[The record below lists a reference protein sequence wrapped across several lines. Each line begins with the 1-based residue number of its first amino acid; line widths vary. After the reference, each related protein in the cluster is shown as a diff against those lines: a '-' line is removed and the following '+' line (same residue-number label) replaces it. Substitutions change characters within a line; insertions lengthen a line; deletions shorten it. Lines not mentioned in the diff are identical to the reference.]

1 MILALQALPLLLLIG
16 LLFSGRV
23 APVPAVL
30 AALAAAI
37 PAAFVSLPGG
47 IALPGFLAEQIL
59 RGAYL
64 ALQPMGVVLAGL
76 LFHAAVSGTEA
87 SKDAQAATPRRIF
100 IATLLAGC
108 FLESV
113 TGFGV
118 GAVFALASLRGMGII
133 GAPAGAMAL
142 LALCLIPWG
151 GLGPGTLLGAALIGQ
166 PAQEVA
172 RITALP
178 NALWL
183 LLLAPV
189 LWRLCSAAGLGV
201 PAAEKRAQMAYLV
214 AVAALLFGCHWLLPF
229 EVIGVIATG
238 LPLVFALWRLAPPQD
253 GAAWRKAMAR
263 LAPYALLTVALLAA
277 RAVPNPPAW
286 QPFADLPA
294 FPVTHVSLVLAS
306 VALLLLAR
314 RAGALGLAQGALKRG
329 ARPALIMLLYV
340 LLARWMGESGATAAL
355 AREAAAALGPLAP
368 YAVPPLGLMA
378 GIVTGTNV
386 GSNAALM
393 PVQYKL
399 GLAAGLPPV
408 LAPGVHN
415 FVGAAGAGMSF
426 AVTAMICGLLADG
439 TKPVQLW
446 RLLWPSLAA
455 VLLLGCA
462 AMAFLS

>member
-23 APVPAVL
+23 APVPAVV

-47 IALPGFLAEQIL
+47 IGLPGFLAEQVL

-76 LFHAAVSGTEA
+76 LFYAAVSADDTVRQAKPA
-87 SKDAQAATPRRIF
+87 SARRVF

-108 FLESV
+108 FMESV

-118 GAVFALASLRGMGII
+118 GAVFALASLRSMGIL

-166 PAQEVA
+166 PVQEVA

-183 LLLAPV
+183 LALGPV
-189 LWRLCSAAGLGV
+189 LWRLCRAAGLAV
-201 PAAEKRAQMAYLV
+201 SAAEKRAQMGYLL
-214 AVAALLFGCHWLLPF
+214 AVALLLVGCHWLLPF

-238 LPLVFALWRLAPPQD
+238 LPLVFALWRLDPPQD
-253 GAAWRKAMAR
+253 GAAWRKALAR

-294 FPVTHVSLVLAS
+294 FPITHVSLVLAA
-306 VALLLLAR
+306 VAALLLVR
-314 RAGALGLAQGALKRG
+314 RAGAFGLAQGALKRA

-340 LLARWMGESGATAAL
+340 LLARWMGQSGATAAL
-355 AREAAAALGPLAP
+355 AREAAAALGVLAP

-378 GIVTGTNV
+378 GIVTGTNI
-386 GSNAALM
+386 GSNAAVM

-426 AVTAMICGLLADG
+426 AVTGMICGLLADG

-455 VLLLGCA
+455 VLLLGWA
-462 AMAFLS
+462 AMAFFS

>member
-23 APVPAVL
+23 AAVPAVL
-30 AALAAAI
+30 AALGAAI
-37 PAAFVSLPGG
+37 PAAFVSLPSN
-47 IALPGFLAEQIL
+47 IALPNFLAEQIL

-76 LFHAAVSGTEA
+76 LFHSAVSEAEA

-118 GAVFALASLRGMGII
+118 GAVFALASLRVMGII

-151 GLGPGTLLGAALIGQ
+151 GLGPGSLLGAALIGL
-166 PAQEVA
+166 PAQDVM

-178 NALWL
+178 NAVWL
-183 LLLAPV
+183 LLLGPV
-189 LWRLCSAAGLGV
+189 LWRLCAAAGLAV
-201 PAAEKRAQMAYLV
+201 PAAEKRAQMGYLL
-214 AVAALLFGCHWLLPF
+214 AMAALLVACHWLLPF

-238 LPLVFALWRLAPPQD
+238 LPLIFALWRLDPPQNA
-253 GAAWRKAMAR
+253 AAWRKALAR
-263 LAPYALLTVALLAA
+263 LGPYAFLTLALLAA

-294 FPVTHVSLVLAS
+294 FPITHVSLVLGA

-314 RAGALGLAQGALKRG
+314 RAGAVALAQVAVKRG
-329 ARPALIMLLYV
+329 IRPAMIMLLYV

-399 GLAAGLPPV
+399 GLAAGLPPA

-426 AVTAMICGLLADG
+426 AVTGMICGLLADG
-439 TKPVQLW
+439 TKPVALW

-455 VLLLGCA
+455 VLLLGWA
-462 AMAFLS
+462 AMAFIT

>member
-1 MILALQALPLLLLIG
+1 
-16 LLFSGRV
+16 
-23 APVPAVL
+23 
-30 AALAAAI
+30 
-37 PAAFVSLPGG
+37 
-47 IALPGFLAEQIL
+47 
-59 RGAYL
+59 
-64 ALQPMGVVLAGL
+64 
-76 LFHAAVSGTEA
+76 
-87 SKDAQAATPRRIF
+87 
-100 IATLLAGC
+100 
-108 FLESV
+108 
-113 TGFGV
+113 
-118 GAVFALASLRGMGII
+118 MGII

-151 GLGPGTLLGAALIGQ
+151 GLGPGSLLGAALIGL
-166 PAQEVA
+166 PAQDVL

-183 LLLAPV
+183 LLLGPV
-189 LWRLCSAAGLGV
+189 LWRLCRAAGLAV
-201 PAAEKRAQMAYLV
+201 SAAEKRTQMAYLL

-238 LPLVFALWRLAPPQD
+238 LPLVFALWRLDPPQD
-253 GAAWRKAMAR
+253 GAAWRKALAR
-263 LAPYALLTVALLAA
+263 LGPYAFLTLALLAA

-286 QPFADLPA
+286 RPFADLPA
-294 FPVTHVSLVLAS
+294 FPVTHVSLVLAA
-306 VALLLLAR
+306 VAIALLAR
-314 RAGALGLAQGALKRG
+314 RARALSLAEGAVRRG

-355 AREAAAALGPLAP
+355 AREAAAALGVLAP

-386 GSNAALM
+386 GSNAAMM

-439 TKPVQLW
+439 TRPLQLW

-455 VLLLGCA
+455 VLLLGWG
-462 AMAFLS
+462 AMALLS

>member
-23 APVPAVL
+23 APVPAVV
-30 AALAAAI
+30 AALIAAI
-37 PAAFVSLPGG
+37 PAAYVSLPGSIG
-47 IALPGFLAEQIL
+47 LPGFLAEQIL

-76 LFHAAVSGTEA
+76 LFHAAVSGVEA

-151 GLGPGTLLGAALIGQ
+151 GLGPGSLLGAALIGL
-166 PAQEVA
+166 PAQDIL

-183 LLLAPV
+183 LALGPV
-189 LWRLCSAAGLGV
+189 LWRLCSAAGLAV
-201 PAAEKRAQMAYLV
+201 SAAEKRAQMGYLM
-214 AVAALLFGCHWLLPF
+214 AVAILLVGCHWLLPF

-253 GAAWRKAMAR
+253 GVAWRRALAR
-263 LAPYALLTVALLAA
+263 LAPYAFLTVALLLA
-277 RAVPNPPAW
+277 RTVPNPPAW

-314 RAGALGLAQGALKRG
+314 RAGELGRAQGALKRG

-415 FVGAAGAGMSF
+415 FVGAAGAGVSF
-426 AVTAMICGLLADG
+426 AVTGMICGLLADG

-455 VLLLGCA
+455 VLLLGWA
-462 AMAFLS
+462 AMAFLA

>member
-23 APVPAVL
+23 AALPAVL
-30 AALAAAI
+30 AALGAAI
-37 PAAFVSLPGG
+37 PAAFVSLPGN
-47 IALPGFLAEQIL
+47 IALPGFLGEQML

-76 LFHAAVSGTEA
+76 LFHSAVSEAEA

-100 IATLLAGC
+100 VATLLAGC

-118 GAVFALASLRGMGII
+118 GAVFALASLRVMGII

-151 GLGPGTLLGAALIGQ
+151 GLGPGSLLGAALIGL
-166 PAQEVA
+166 PAQDVM

-183 LLLAPV
+183 LLLGPV
-189 LWRLCSAAGLGV
+189 LWRLCAAAGLAV
-201 PAAEKRAQMAYLV
+201 PRAEKLAQMGYLL
-214 AVAALLFGCHWLLPF
+214 AVALLLVSCHWLLPF

-238 LPLVFALWRLAPPQD
+238 LPLIFALWRLDPPQD
-253 GAAWRKAMAR
+253 GAAWRRALSR
-263 LAPYALLTVALLAA
+263 LAPYAFLTLALLLA

-286 QPFADLPA
+286 RPFADLPA
-294 FPVTHVSLVLAS
+294 FPITHVSLVLGA

-314 RAGALGLAQGALKRG
+314 RAGAVALAQGAIKRG
-329 ARPALIMLLYV
+329 IRPATIMLLYV

-415 FVGAAGAGMSF
+415 FIGAAGAGMSF
-426 AVTAMICGLLADG
+426 AVTGMVCGLLADG

-455 VLLLGCA
+455 VLVLGWG
-462 AMAFLS
+462 AMAFLA

>member
-1 MILALQALPLLLLIG
+1 MTLALQALPLLLLIG

-37 PAAFVSLPGG
+37 PAAFVSLPDSIG
-47 IALPGFLAEQIL
+47 LPGFLAEQIL

-87 SKDAQAATPRRIF
+87 SKATEAATPRRIF

-183 LLLAPV
+183 LLLGPV
-189 LWRLCSAAGLGV
+189 LWRLCSTAGLAV
-201 PAAEKRAQMAYLV
+201 PAAEKRAQMAYLL
-214 AVAALLFGCHWLLPF
+214 AVATLLFGCPWLLPF

-238 LPLVFALWRLAPPQD
+238 LPLVFALWRLAPQQD

-263 LAPYALLTVALLAA
+263 LAPYAMLTVALLAA

-294 FPVTHVSLVLAS
+294 FPITHVSLVLGL

-426 AVTAMICGLLADG
+426 AVTAMVCGLLADG

>member
-23 APVPAVL
+23 AAVPAVL
-30 AALAAAI
+30 AALLAAI
-37 PAAFVSLPGG
+37 PAAFVSLPSN
-47 IALPGFLAEQIL
+47 IALPSFLGEQML

-76 LFHAAVSGTEA
+76 LFHSAVSEAAA

-118 GAVFALASLRGMGII
+118 GAVFALASLRVMGII

-151 GLGPGTLLGAALIGQ
+151 GLGPGTLLGAALIGL
-166 PAQEVA
+166 PAQGIA
-172 RITALP
+172 TITALP
-178 NALWL
+178 NAVWL
-183 LLLAPV
+183 LVLGPV
-189 LWRLCSAAGLGV
+189 LWRLCGAAGIAV
-201 PAAEKRAQMAYLV
+201 PAAEKRAQITYLLVVAVLLV
-214 AVAALLFGCHWLLPF
+214 ACHWLLPF

-238 LPLVFALWRLAPPQD
+238 LPLLFALWRLDPPRD
-253 GAAWRKAMAR
+253 GAAWRKALAR
-263 LAPYALLTVALLAA
+263 LAPYALLTAALLAA

-294 FPVTHVSLVLAS
+294 FPVTHVSLVLLA

-314 RAGALGLAQGALKRG
+314 RAGAVALARGAIKRG

-368 YAVPPLGLMA
+368 YAVPPLGLIA
-378 GIVTGTNV
+378 GMVTGTNV
-386 GSNAALM
+386 GSNAAVM

-399 GLAAGLPPV
+399 GLAAGLPSA

-439 TKPVQLW
+439 TKPAALW

-455 VLLLGCA
+455 VLVIGWA
-462 AMAFLS
+462 AMAFLR

>member
-37 PAAFVSLPGG
+37 PAAFASLPAS
-47 IALPGFLAEQIL
+47 IALPGFLAEQML

-76 LFHAAVSGTEA
+76 LFHAAVLGGEA
-87 SKDAQAATPRRIF
+87 SKDAQSATPRRIF

-108 FLESV
+108 LLESV

-183 LLLAPV
+183 LLLGPV
-189 LWRLCSAAGLGV
+189 LWRLCSAAGLAV
-201 PAAEKRAQMAYLV
+201 PAAEKRAQMAYLL
-214 AVAALLFGCHWLLPF
+214 AVAILLLGCHWLLPF

-238 LPLVFALWRLAPPQD
+238 LPLVFALWRLSPPQD
-253 GAAWRKAMAR
+253 GAAWRKALAR

-294 FPVTHVSLVLAS
+294 FPLTHVSLVLAA
-306 VALLLLAR
+306 VAVLLLAR

-355 AREAAAALGPLAP
+355 AREAAVALGPLAP

-378 GIVTGTNV
+378 GMVTGTNV

-426 AVTAMICGLLADG
+426 AVTGMVCGLLGDG

-455 VLLLGCA
+455 VLLLGWA
-462 AMAFLS
+462 AMAFLA

>member
-1 MILALQALPLLLLIG
+1 LPLLLLIG

-76 LFHAAVSGTEA
+76 LFHAAVSGAEA
-87 SKDAQAATPRRIF
+87 SKDTEAATPRRIF

-118 GAVFALASLRGMGII
+118 GAVFALATLRGMGII

-201 PAAEKRAQMAYLV
+201 PAAEKRAQMAYLL

-238 LPLVFALWRLAPPQD
+238 LPLVFALWRLSPPQD

>member
-1 MILALQALPLLLLIG
+1 MILGLQALPLLLLIG

-23 APVPAVL
+23 AAVPAVL
-30 AALAAAI
+30 AALLAAI
-37 PAAFVSLPGG
+37 PAAFVSLPSN
-47 IALPGFLAEQIL
+47 IALPGFLGEQML

-76 LFHAAVSGTEA
+76 LFYAAVSGA
-87 SKDAQAATPRRIF
+87 SGTQDQAPATARRVF
-100 IATLLAGC
+100 IATLLLGT
-108 FLESV
+108 FMESV
-113 TGFGV
+113 TGFAV
-118 GAVFALASLRGMGII
+118 GAVFALATLRGMGII

-151 GLGPGTLLGAALIGQ
+151 GLGPGSLLGAALIGL
-166 PAQEVA
+166 PAQEVL

-178 NALWL
+178 NAVWL
-183 LLLAPV
+183 LLLGPV
-189 LWRLCSAAGLGV
+189 LWRLCTAAGLAV
-201 PAAEKRAQMAYLV
+201 PAAEKLAQMGYLL
-214 AVAALLFGCHWLLPF
+214 AVAALLVSCHWLLPF

-238 LPLVFALWRLAPPQD
+238 LPLIFALWRLDPPQNA
-253 GAAWRKAMAR
+253 AAWRKALAR
-263 LAPYALLTVALLAA
+263 LGPYAFLTLALLAA
-277 RAVPNPPAW
+277 RAVPSPPAW

-294 FPVTHVSLVLAS
+294 FPITHVSLVLGA

-314 RAGALGLAQGALKRG
+314 RTGAVALAQGAIKRG
-329 ARPALIMLLYV
+329 RRPAMIMLLYV

-378 GIVTGTNV
+378 GIVTGTNI
-386 GSNAALM
+386 GSNAAVM

-399 GLAAGLPPV
+399 GLAAGLPPA

-415 FVGAAGAGMSF
+415 FIGAAGAGMSF
-426 AVTAMICGLLADG
+426 AVTGMICGLLADG
-439 TKPVQLW
+439 TKPVALW

-455 VLLLGCA
+455 VLVLGWG
-462 AMAFLS
+462 AMAFLA

>member
-30 AALAAAI
+30 TALAAAI

-76 LFHAAVSGTEA
+76 LFHAAVSGVEA
-87 SKDAQAATPRRIF
+87 SKDAEAATPRRIF

-183 LLLAPV
+183 LLLGPV
-189 LWRLCSAAGLGV
+189 LWRLCGTAGLAV
-201 PAAEKRAQMAYLV
+201 PAAEKRAQMAYLL

-229 EVIGVIATG
+229 EVIGVISTG

-253 GAAWRKAMAR
+253 GAAWRRALAR
-263 LAPYALLTVALLAA
+263 LAPYALLTFALLTA

-286 QPFADLPA
+286 QPFSDLPA
-294 FPVTHVSLVLAS
+294 FPITHVSLVLAS

-340 LLARWMGESGATAAL
+340 LLARWMGQSGATAAL
-355 AREAAAALGPLAP
+355 AQEAAAALGVLAP

-455 VLLLGCA
+455 VLLLGWG
-462 AMAFLS
+462 AMALLS

>member
-1 MILALQALPLLLLIG
+1 MILGLQALPLLLLIG

-23 APVPAVL
+23 AAVPAVL
-30 AALAAAI
+30 AALVAAI
-37 PAAFVSLPGG
+37 PAAFVSLPSH
-47 IALPGFLAEQIL
+47 IALPGFLGEQML

-76 LFHAAVSGTEA
+76 LFHAAVSEAEA

-118 GAVFALASLRGMGII
+118 GAVFALASLRVMGII

-151 GLGPGTLLGAALIGQ
+151 GLGPGSLLGAALIGL
-166 PAQEVA
+166 PAQDVM

-178 NALWL
+178 NAVWL
-183 LLLAPV
+183 LLLGPV
-189 LWRLCSAAGLGV
+189 LWRLCAAAGLAV
-201 PAAEKRAQMAYLV
+201 PAAEKRAQMGYLL
-214 AVAALLFGCHWLLPF
+214 AVALLLVTCHWLLPF

-238 LPLVFALWRLAPPQD
+238 LPLIFALWRLDPPQNA
-253 GAAWRKAMAR
+253 AAWRKALAR
-263 LAPYALLTVALLAA
+263 LGPYAFLTLALLAA

-294 FPVTHVSLVLAS
+294 FPITHVSLVLGA

-314 RAGALGLAQGALKRG
+314 RAGAVALAQVAVKRG
-329 ARPALIMLLYV
+329 IRPAMIMLLYV

-399 GLAAGLPPV
+399 GLAAGLPPA

-426 AVTAMICGLLADG
+426 AVTGMICGLLADG
-439 TKPVQLW
+439 TKPVALW

-455 VLLLGCA
+455 VLVLGWG
-462 AMAFLS
+462 AMAFIN

>member
-1 MILALQALPLLLLIG
+1 
-16 LLFSGRV
+16 
-23 APVPAVL
+23 VPAVV

-37 PAAFVSLPGG
+37 PAAFVSLPSH

-76 LFHAAVSGTEA
+76 LFYAAVSSDDITR
-87 SKDAQAATPRRIF
+87 QATPASARRVF

-118 GAVFALASLRGMGII
+118 GAIFALASLRSMGVI

-166 PAQEVA
+166 PVQEVA

-183 LLLAPV
+183 LALGPV
-189 LWRLCSAAGLGV
+189 LWRLCSVAGIAV
-201 PAAEKRAQMAYLV
+201 SPAEKRTQMSYLL

-238 LPLVFALWRLAPPQD
+238 LPLVFALWRLDPPQD
-253 GAAWRKAMAR
+253 GAAWRKALAR

-294 FPVTHVSLVLAS
+294 FPVTHVSLVLAA
-306 VALLLLAR
+306 VATALLAR
-314 RAGALGLAQGALKRG
+314 RAGALSLAERAVRRG

-340 LLARWMGESGATAAL
+340 LFARWMGESGATAAL
-355 AREAAAALGPLAP
+355 ARETAAALGVLAP

-386 GSNAALM
+386 GSNAAVM

-399 GLAAGLPPV
+399 GLAAGLPPL

-426 AVTAMICGLLADG
+426 AVTGMICGLLADG
-439 TKPVQLW
+439 TKPLQLW

-455 VLLLGCA
+455 VLLLGWG
-462 AMAFLS
+462 AMAILS

>member
-1 MILALQALPLLLLIG
+1 MIFALQALPLLLLIG

-23 APVPAVL
+23 APIPAVL
-30 AALAAAI
+30 TALAAAA
-37 PAAFVSLPGG
+37 PAAFVSLPDP
-47 IALPGFLAEQIL
+47 IALPGFLGAQML

-76 LFHAAVSGTEA
+76 LFHAAVSADDAARQEA
-87 SKDAQAATPRRIF
+87 PASPRRVF
-100 IATLLAGC
+100 IATMLAGC

-118 GAVFALASLRGMGII
+118 GAVFALASLRSMGIR

-151 GLGPGTLLGAALIGQ
+151 GLGPGTLLGAALIGLPVQ
-166 PAQEVA
+166 DVA

-178 NALWL
+178 NAVWIVALG
-183 LLLAPV
+183 PV
-189 LWRLCSAAGLGV
+189 LWRLCGAAGL
-201 PAAEKRAQMAYLV
+201 AMSRAEKGAQMAYLIIV
-214 AVAALLFGCHWLLPF
+214 AVLLVACHWLLPF
-229 EVIGVIATG
+229 EVIGIIATG
-238 LPLVFALWRLAPPQD
+238 LPLIFALWRLDPPQ
-253 GAAWRKAMAR
+253 GGTAWRKALAR
-263 LAPYALLTVALLAA
+263 LAPYALLTIALLLA

-286 QPFADLPA
+286 QPFPDLPA
-294 FPVTHVSLVLAS
+294 FPITHVSLVLGI
-306 VALLLLAR
+306 VALMLLAR
-314 RAGALGLAQGALKRG
+314 RAAAMTLALGAIKRG

-378 GIVTGTNV
+378 GMVTGTNV
-386 GSNAALM
+386 GSNAAVM

-399 GLAAGLPPV
+399 GLAAGLAPT

-415 FVGAAGAGMSF
+415 FSGAAGAGMSF
-426 AVTAMICGLLADG
+426 AVTGMMCGLLADG
-439 TKPVQLW
+439 TKPVALW
-446 RLLWPSLAA
+446 RLLWPSLALA
-455 VLLLGCA
+455 LVIGWA
-462 AMAFLS
+462 AMALLG

>member
-23 APVPAVL
+23 AALPAVL
-30 AALAAAI
+30 AALVAAI
-37 PAAFVSLPGG
+37 PAAFVSLPSD
-47 IALPGFLAEQIL
+47 IALPGFLGEQML

-76 LFHAAVSGTEA
+76 LFHSAVSEAEA

-100 IATLLAGC
+100 VATLLAGC

-118 GAVFALASLRGMGII
+118 GAVFALASLRVMGII

-151 GLGPGTLLGAALIGQ
+151 GLGPGSLLGAALIGL
-166 PAQEVA
+166 PAQDVM

-183 LLLAPV
+183 LLLGPV
-189 LWRLCSAAGLGV
+189 LWRLCAAAGLAV
-201 PAAEKRAQMAYLV
+201 PAAEKRAQMGYLL
-214 AVAALLFGCHWLLPF
+214 AAALLLVTCHWLLPF

-238 LPLVFALWRLAPPQD
+238 LPLIFALWRLDPPQD
-253 GAAWRKAMAR
+253 GAAWRRALSR
-263 LAPYALLTVALLAA
+263 LAPYALLTLALLLA
-277 RAVPNPPAW
+277 RAVPKSPAW
-286 QPFADLPA
+286 RPFADLPA
-294 FPVTHVSLVLAS
+294 FPITHVSLVLGA

-314 RAGALGLAQGALKRG
+314 RAGAVALAQGAIKRG
-329 ARPALIMLLYV
+329 IRPATIMLLYV

-415 FVGAAGAGMSF
+415 FIGAAGAGMSF
-426 AVTAMICGLLADG
+426 AVTGMVCGLLADG

-455 VLLLGCA
+455 VLVLGWGAMALLG
-462 AMAFLS
+462 

>member
-1 MILALQALPLLLLIG
+1 MILALQALPLVLLIG

-23 APVPAVL
+23 APVPAVV

-37 PAAFVSLPGG
+37 PAAFVSLPSH

-76 LFHAAVSGTEA
+76 LFYAAVSSDDITR
-87 SKDAQAATPRRIF
+87 QATPASARRVF

-118 GAVFALASLRGMGII
+118 GAIFALASLRSMGVI

-166 PAQEVA
+166 PVQEVA

-183 LLLAPV
+183 LALGPV
-189 LWRLCSAAGLGV
+189 LWRLCSVAGIAV
-201 PAAEKRAQMAYLV
+201 SPTEKRTQMSYLL

-238 LPLVFALWRLAPPQD
+238 LPLVFALWRLDPPQD
-253 GAAWRKAMAR
+253 GAAWRKALAR

-294 FPVTHVSLVLAS
+294 FPVTHVSLVLAA
-306 VALLLLAR
+306 VATALLAR
-314 RAGALGLAQGALKRG
+314 CAGALSLAEGAVRRG

-355 AREAAAALGPLAP
+355 ARETAAALGVLAP

-386 GSNAALM
+386 GSNAAVM

-399 GLAAGLPPV
+399 GLAAGLPPL

-426 AVTAMICGLLADG
+426 AVTGMICGLLADG
-439 TKPVQLW
+439 TKPLQLW

-455 VLLLGCA
+455 VLLLGWG
-462 AMAFLS
+462 AMAILS

>member
-1 MILALQALPLLLLIG
+1 MILALQALPLVLLIG

-23 APVPAVL
+23 APVPAVV

-37 PAAFVSLPGG
+37 PAAFVSLPSH

-76 LFHAAVSGTEA
+76 LFYAAVSSDDITR
-87 SKDAQAATPRRIF
+87 QATPASARRVF

-118 GAVFALASLRGMGII
+118 GAIFALASLRSMGVI

-166 PAQEVA
+166 PVQEVA
-172 RITALP
+172 RITALL

-183 LLLAPV
+183 LALGPV
-189 LWRLCSAAGLGV
+189 LWRLCSVAGIAV
-201 PAAEKRAQMAYLV
+201 SPAEKRTQMSYLL

-238 LPLVFALWRLAPPQD
+238 LPLVFALWRLDPPQD
-253 GAAWRKAMAR
+253 GAAWRKALAR

-294 FPVTHVSLVLAS
+294 FPVTHVSLVLAA
-306 VALLLLAR
+306 VATALLAR
-314 RAGALGLAQGALKRG
+314 RAGALSLAERAVRRG

-340 LLARWMGESGATAAL
+340 LFARWMGESGATAAL
-355 AREAAAALGPLAP
+355 ARETAAALGVLAP

-386 GSNAALM
+386 GSNAAVM

-399 GLAAGLPPV
+399 GLAAGLPPL

-426 AVTAMICGLLADG
+426 AVTGMICGLLADG
-439 TKPVQLW
+439 TKPLQLW

-455 VLLLGCA
+455 VLLLGWG
-462 AMAFLS
+462 AMAILS

>member
-1 MILALQALPLLLLIG
+1 MILGLQALPLLLLIG

-23 APVPAVL
+23 AAVPAVL
-30 AALAAAI
+30 AALLAAI
-37 PAAFVSLPGG
+37 PAAFVSLPSN
-47 IALPGFLAEQIL
+47 IALPGFLGEQML

-76 LFHAAVSGTEA
+76 LFYAAVSGA
-87 SKDAQAATPRRIF
+87 SGTQDQAPATARRVF
-100 IATLLAGC
+100 IATLLLGT
-108 FLESV
+108 FMESV
-113 TGFGV
+113 TGFAV
-118 GAVFALASLRGMGII
+118 GAVFALATLRGMGII

-151 GLGPGTLLGAALIGQ
+151 GLGPGSLLGAALIGL
-166 PAQEVA
+166 PAQEVL

-178 NALWL
+178 NAVWL
-183 LLLAPV
+183 LLLGPV
-189 LWRLCSAAGLGV
+189 LWRLCTAAGLAV
-201 PAAEKRAQMAYLV
+201 PAAEKLAQMGYLL
-214 AVAALLFGCHWLLPF
+214 AVAALLVSCHWLLPF

-238 LPLVFALWRLAPPQD
+238 LPLIFALWRLDPPQNA
-253 GAAWRKAMAR
+253 AAWRKALAR
-263 LAPYALLTVALLAA
+263 LGPYAFLTLALLAA

-294 FPVTHVSLVLAS
+294 FPITHVSLVLGA

-314 RAGALGLAQGALKRG
+314 RTGAVALAQGAIKRG
-329 ARPALIMLLYV
+329 RRPAMIMLLYV

-378 GIVTGTNV
+378 GIVTGTNI
-386 GSNAALM
+386 GSNAAVM

-399 GLAAGLPPV
+399 GLAAGLPPA

-415 FVGAAGAGMSF
+415 FIGAAGAGMSF
-426 AVTAMICGLLADG
+426 AVTGMICGLLADG
-439 TKPVQLW
+439 TKPVALW

-455 VLLLGCA
+455 VLVLGWG
-462 AMAFLS
+462 AMAFLA

>member
-23 APVPAVL
+23 AAVPAVL
-30 AALAAAI
+30 AALGAAI
-37 PAAFVSLPGG
+37 PAAFVSLPSH
-47 IALPGFLAEQIL
+47 IALPSFLGEQIL

-76 LFHAAVSGTEA
+76 LFHSAVSEAEA

-118 GAVFALASLRGMGII
+118 GAVFALASLRVMGII

-151 GLGPGTLLGAALIGQ
+151 GLGPGTLLGAALIGL
-166 PAQEVA
+166 PAQGIA
-172 RITALP
+172 TITALP
-178 NALWL
+178 NAVWL
-183 LLLAPV
+183 LVLGPV
-189 LWRLCSAAGLGV
+189 LWRLCGAAGIAV
-201 PAAEKRAQMAYLV
+201 PAAEKRAQITYLLVVAVLLV
-214 AVAALLFGCHWLLPF
+214 ACHWLLPF

-238 LPLVFALWRLAPPQD
+238 LPLLFALWRLDPPQD
-253 GAAWRKAMAR
+253 GAAWQKALAR
-263 LAPYALLTVALLAA
+263 LAPYALLTAALLAA

-294 FPVTHVSLVLAS
+294 FPVTHVSLVLLA

-314 RAGALGLAQGALKRG
+314 RAGAVALARGAIKRG

-340 LLARWMGESGATAAL
+340 LLARWMGESGATASL

-378 GIVTGTNV
+378 GMVTGTNV
-386 GSNAALM
+386 GSNAAMM

-399 GLAAGLPPV
+399 GLAAGLPPM

-439 TKPVQLW
+439 TKPAALW
-446 RLLWPSLAA
+446 RLLWPSLVA
-455 VLLLGCA
+455 VLVIGWG
-462 AMAFLS
+462 AMALLI